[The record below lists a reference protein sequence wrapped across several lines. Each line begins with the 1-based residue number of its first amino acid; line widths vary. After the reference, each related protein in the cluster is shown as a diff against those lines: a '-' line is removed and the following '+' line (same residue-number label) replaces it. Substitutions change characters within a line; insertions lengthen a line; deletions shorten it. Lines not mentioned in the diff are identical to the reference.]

1 MCVPMISSFIS
12 NLRTMTNPILK
23 EALTASFNTVAQ
35 EVEAIDE
42 QQYFAP
48 IGDKWSI
55 AENILHLTQSVKSLN
70 QGLALPKEVLAEQFG
85 RIERANFS
93 YDEVV
98 SNYLA
103 ILSTG
108 LKARGAFVPEL
119 PENPSKTV
127 LIARFIKH
135 HVALAGFLDTFT
147 ETELDELCIKHPV
160 LKLLT
165 LREMYY
171 FMHYHIGHHLKA
183 IQKGIKA

>member
-1 MCVPMISSFIS
+1 
-12 NLRTMTNPILK
+12 MTKPILK
-23 EALTASFNTVAQ
+23 EALTTGFYSIVRQ
-35 EVEAIDE
+35 VEPIDE
-42 QQYFAP
+42 STFFAP

-55 AENILHLTQSVKSLN
+55 AENILHLTQSAKSLN

-85 RIERANFS
+85 KIDRAHFN
-93 YDEVV
+93 YEAVV

-119 PENPSKTV
+119 PDNPSKTV
-127 LIARFIKH
+127 LISSFIKH
-135 HVALAGFLDTFT
+135 HEALADFLDTFT
-147 ETELDELCIKHPV
+147 ETELDELCIRHPV

-171 FMHYHIGHHLKA
+171 FMHYHFGHHLIA
-183 IQKGIKA
+183 IQKGI